1 MKTILVPT
9 DFSKNAE
16 NALYYAINLAK
27 KEKSQIILLHTYL
40 IDYLVSYTSVDLIEK
55 QKKDALEHSD
65 QLLEKEALKITYA
78 GEIDYEWISDE
89 NSTIDAILKV
99 IKEREIDLVIMGT
112 KGESNLANVIFGS
125 NAAEVI
131 EKAPCTV
138 IAVPEDA
145 SFKTIKK
152 ITYATAYNHSDLYP
166 LKKVVEMAKLFNAQ
180 VNVLHIIESSNLE
193 SLKEEKQKMKSFE
206 NDSNNAINYQ
216 SMSYQLLVGEKVED
230 ALEEYLNNESTSML
244 VLSTHHRGFLKRL
257 FGKSITKHMAYHST
271 VPIMAFHTLESP
283 IIVL

>member
-9 DFSKNAE
+9 DFSMNAE
-16 NALYYAINLAK
+16 NALHYAINLAK
-27 KEKSQIILLHTYL
+27 KEKSKIILLHTYL
-40 IDYLVSYTSVDLIEK
+40 IDYPVSYTSVDLIEK

-65 QLLEKEALKITYA
+65 QLLEKEAMKIIYA
-78 GEIDYEWISDE
+78 GEIDYERISEE

-125 NAAEVI
+125 TTAAVI

-166 LKKVVEMAKLFNAQ
+166 LKKVVEMAKLFKAQ
-180 VNVLHIIESSNLE
+180 VNVLHIIETSRLE
-193 SLKEEKQKMKSFE
+193 SLKEEKQKMKAFE
-206 NDSNNAINYQ
+206 NDANNAIDYHNI
-216 SMSYQLLVGEKVED
+216 SYQLLEGDTVED

-244 VLSTHHRGFLKRL
+244 VLSTHHRGFFKRW

-271 VPIMAFHTLESP
+271 VPMMAFHTIESP